1 MSHTTIPAVNPRA
14 SPREIIPADAGLPT
28 ATASLPTTANIIE
41 NSHHPPL
48 DHSHRSHSILSASS
62 SKRWIHCPPSAVL
75 NDRFPDKTSVYA
87 AEGTAMHERCEWKLR
102 TALGE
107 DMDEPHSEY
116 DTEETEQVTDVYA
129 EFCLKTIE
137 DMRASGIEPLILIE
151 ERLDFS
157 HIAPN
162 GFGTGDLVLVGAEA
176 VSCGD
181 GDKDRAVRGLIHVID
196 FKGGRGVR
204 VEAEMN
210 SQMLLY
216 AAAALNTYG
225 FLVDP
230 EIIRM
235 SIVQPRLDNISTF
248 EMTVEELNAWAESI
262 KPIARMA
269 FEGKG
274 EQHTGDWCIFCKAKA
289 VCRACAEEALALAR
303 EEFLDL
309 DSDLLQSP
317 IAPSVADEGKATAP
331 DTSTNT
337 TVGVTAKEAEKS
349 DTPANKTIPPTPPT
363 PTIPSFKSPQLIPI
377 DELASLLPS
386 LTRIGSWIEA
396 VFAFLSAEAIT
407 HGTHIPGYKVV
418 EGRSKRV
425 FTDSAAAAS
434 AAEAA
439 GVTNLYKTELR
450 SLSEIE
456 KLMGRKRFA
465 EVLGDYVV
473 KPPGKLSLVPEDDPR
488 PAVNNATAADE
499 FEVLEEER

>member
-1 MSHTTIPAVNPRA
+1 
-14 SPREIIPADAGLPT
+14 
-28 ATASLPTTANIIE
+28 
-41 NSHHPPL
+41 
-48 DHSHRSHSILSASS
+48 
-62 SKRWIHCPPSAVL
+62 
-75 NDRFPDKTSVYA
+75 
-87 AEGTAMHERCEWKLR
+87 MHERCEWKLR

-107 DMDEPHSEY
+107 NMDEPHSEY

-137 DMRASGIEPLILIE
+137 DMRASGMEPLILIE

-309 DSDLLQSP
+309 DCSLPQSFDGSAGYDESAGSSD
-317 IAPSVADEGKATAP
+317 VASEEVKGGEATK
-331 DTSTNT
+331 
-337 TVGVTAKEAEKS
+337 TADAT
-349 DTPANKTIPPTPPT
+349 DHKTILPA
-363 PTIPSFKSPQLIPI
+363 FKSPQLIPI

-425 FTDSAAAAS
+425 FTDTAAAAS

-488 PAVNNATAADE
+488 PAVHSATAADE
-499 FEVLEEER
+499 FEVLEEEV